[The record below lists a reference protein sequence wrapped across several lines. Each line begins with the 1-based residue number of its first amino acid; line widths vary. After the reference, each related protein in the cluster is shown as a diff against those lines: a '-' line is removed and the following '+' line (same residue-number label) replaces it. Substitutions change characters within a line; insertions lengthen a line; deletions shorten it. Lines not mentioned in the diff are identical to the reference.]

1 MNGRRVG
8 ESPLTVDVREGDS
21 IEVVAQGYAS
31 ESFVV
36 SATHMKTQEK
46 YIQLVTLDRKAF
58 VDARPITRV
67 EEVTF
72 VRLAG
77 VRGFQPEVEGQ
88 QLRSFRIPDLYVSET
103 EISQKAFSRFTGE
116 RVPVGQENL
125 PKTNLGWEDAIAYCN
140 WLSNQEGFEPF
151 YAVRTVAGVSALV
164 ANYEADGY
172 RLPTLVEWKFFLA
185 GGDMGFDGYELKQD
199 LLLLFGELAI
209 FLVESVLNRQ
219 WYFESYIDDYVG
231 ISPVRSFRPNKLG
244 LYDLVG
250 NAREWLHN
258 RSGSSGS
265 YYGPETGV
273 QHLVAGSGYQSGK
286 SSELHHNQLLSAL
299 FGGDDIGFRVV
310 REIR

>member
-1 MNGRRVG
+1 M
-8 ESPLTVDVREGDS
+8 
-21 IEVVAQGYAS
+21 
-31 ESFVV
+31 
-36 SATHMKTQEK
+36 
-46 YIQLVTLDRKAF
+46 
-58 VDARPITRV
+58 
-67 EEVTF
+67 
-72 VRLAG
+72 
-77 VRGFQPEVEGQ
+77 EGQ

-185 GGDMGFDGYELKQD
+185 GGDMGFDGYESKTGLTAPVRGVGNLSGRERSEQ
-199 LLLLFGELAI
+199 AA
-209 FLVESVLNRQ
+209 

-231 ISPVRSFRPNKLG
+231 ISPVRSFRTNKLG

-258 RSGSSGS
+258 RSGSSDS

>member
-1 MNGRRVG
+1 MVEIRRG
-8 ESPLTVDVREGDS
+8 SN
-21 IEVVAQGYAS
+21 
-31 ESFVV
+31 
-36 SATHMKTQEK
+36 
-46 YIQLVTLDRKAF
+46 
-58 VDARPITRV
+58 
-67 EEVTF
+67 
-72 VRLAG
+72 
-77 VRGFQPEVEGQ
+77 
-88 QLRSFRIPDLYVSET
+88 
-103 EISQKAFSRFTGE
+103 RF
-116 RVPVGQENL
+116 
-125 PKTNLGWEDAIAYCN
+125 A
-140 WLSNQEGFEPF
+140 
-151 YAVRTVAGVSALV
+151 AVRTVAGVSALV

-185 GGDMGFDGYELKQD
+185 GGDMGFDGYESKQD

-219 WYFESYIDDYVG
+219 RG
-231 ISPVRSFRPNKLG
+231 ILRATLMTCRHIPVRSFRPNKLG

-258 RSGSSGS
+258 RSGSSDS

-286 SSELHHNQLLSAL
+286 SSELHHNQLQSAL